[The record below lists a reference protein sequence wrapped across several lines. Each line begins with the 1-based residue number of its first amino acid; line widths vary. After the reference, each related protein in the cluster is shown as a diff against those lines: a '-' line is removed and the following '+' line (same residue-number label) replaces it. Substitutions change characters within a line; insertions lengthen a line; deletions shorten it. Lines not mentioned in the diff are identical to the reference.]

1 MSARCLLFIHYEENQ
16 LAARSAALRK
26 AGYRVE
32 GAKNLLGA
40 LRWLSYDNFDLIVI
54 GESALKSQLTLVLE
68 RIQENTR
75 SPVVLICRGDLPF
88 GVVVDAMVRQED
100 GEAALVGAVDRL
112 LLNAPSHPA
121 SGPIPAAPVWL
132 KVP

>member
-1 MSARCLLFIHYEENQ
+1 MSARRLLFIHFDDNQ
-16 LAARSAALRK
+16 LASGSAALRQ

-54 GESALKSQLTLVLE
+54 GESVLKSQLALVLE
-68 RIQENTR
+68 RIHESTR

-88 GVVVDAMVRQED
+88 GVMVDAMVRLED

-112 LLNAPSHPA
+112 LLNAPNYLSQRPDPNGT
-121 SGPIPAAPVWL
+121 SL
-132 KVP
+132 R